1 MGYPPDHS
9 SHAASA
15 PQPTLVSV
23 VRERLRLKHYSL
35 RTEQSD
41 VGWIRRYIR
50 FHGDAIRARWVRPRL
65 RSSSRPWRWI
75 ARVSAATQNQ
85 ALAALLFLYREVLG
99 VELRWL
105 DGITRAKDPERVPVV
120 MIYTLVLN
128 RGGRGVSAQP
138 VGDAGKKGMA
148 DHAGGSL

>member
-1 MGYPPDHS
+1 MGYPS
-9 SHAASA
+9 SRCSYAASA
-15 PQPTLVSV
+15 PQPTLISV
-23 VRERLRLKHYSL
+23 ARERLRLKHYSL
-35 RTEQSD
+35 RADQSY

-50 FHGDAIRARWVRPRL
+50 FHGRRHPREMGAAEIEIFL
-65 RSSSRPWRWI
+65 TALAVDRK
-75 ARVSAATQNQ
+75 VSAATQNQ

-128 RGGRGVSAQP
+128 RGGRGVVSP
-138 VGDAGKKGMA
+138 TGR
-148 DHAGGSL
+148 